1 MELGG
6 IMNIIYNPDTDLL
19 YIRIDDKEQAVINQR
34 VSDEIVLDIGDGNKI
49 IGIEILDASKN
60 IDLDKVL
67 PVKYSYEKVC

>member
-1 MELGG
+1 
-6 IMNIIYNPDTDLL
+6 MNIIYNPDTDLL